1 MMWVSAGYSPVGEL
15 LFDPASRAEPAMQL
29 WLLCFLTFGGAFWC
43 TVRGQGQGAVWLL
56 GLQTAAA
63 LGALATGHDGS
74 EGVLLC
80 VIAAQT
86 PYFLPSRRATQWVV
100 GMALLSAAVYFA
112 TLPLETAVPTAAL
125 FTGFMGFTA
134 MVARIQQR
142 EAQGRRE
149 LARLHTELKAA
160 QVLLADRER
169 EQERLRIARELH
181 DSLGHHLTA
190 LSLNLEAASHT
201 VTGPGEEHVRRARTV
216 ARTLLGEVREVV
228 SSMRDGPSQ
237 LGPSLQ
243 ALAQGVPGLDVHLQ
257 VPDKLSINDP
267 VAAQSVFRCVQEVIT
282 NTLRHASAKNLW
294 IDVVSTEEGGIQVHA
309 RDDGKGAA
317 TLKPGAGITGMQE
330 RFALLGGKV
339 ELRPAGG
346 QGMELVAWLPARGDD
361 R

>member
-1 MMWVSAGYSPVGEL
+1 MWAAAGYSPLGEL
-15 LFDPASRAEPAMQL
+15 LFEPASRTEPALQL
-29 WLLCFLTFGGAFWC
+29 WLLCFLTFGVAFWLNA
-43 TVRGQGQGAVWLL
+43 RRKGPGAIWLL

-63 LGALATGHDGS
+63 MGVLATGHDGS

-80 VIAAQT
+80 IVAAQA
-86 PYFLPSRRATQWVV
+86 PSLLPSRRATQWVV
-100 GMALLSAAVYFA
+100 GMAVLTAAVYFLI
-112 TLPLETAVPTAAL
+112 LPLESAVPMAAI
-125 FTGFMGFTA
+125 FTGFMGFTT
-134 MVARIQQR
+134 MVARLQQR
-142 EAQGRRE
+142 EAEGRRE

-169 EQERLRIARELH
+169 EQERLRISRELH

-201 VTGPGEEHVRRARTV
+201 VTGPGEEHVRRAHKV

-228 SSMRDGPSQ
+228 SAMRDGPSQ

-257 VPDKLSINDP
+257 VPDKLSIPDP

-294 IDVVSTEEGGIQVHA
+294 IDVITTDEGGIQVHA

-317 TLKPGAGITGMQE
+317 TLKPGTGLTGMQE
-330 RFALLGGKV
+330 RFAQLGGRV

-346 QGMELVAWLPARGDD
+346 QGMELVAWLPARGGEG
-361 R
+361 